1 MLNHGC
7 PEKLGKFAIR
17 KMSDPNDKKYVKI
30 RTLES
35 SFYDNICDKED
46 TEVPGWQSMR
56 RNPKEVYDE
65 TL

>member
-1 MLNHGC
+1 
-7 PEKLGKFAIR
+7 
-17 KMSDPNDKKYVKI
+17 MSDPNDKKYVKI

-65 TL
+65 TI